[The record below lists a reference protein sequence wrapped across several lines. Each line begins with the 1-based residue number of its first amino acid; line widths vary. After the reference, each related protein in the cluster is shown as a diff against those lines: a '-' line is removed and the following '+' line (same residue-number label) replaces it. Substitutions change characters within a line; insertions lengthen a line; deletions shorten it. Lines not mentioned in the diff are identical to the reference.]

1 MRRNKRAVGASGDPA
16 SPEPAS
22 PEAAGISEARA
33 ARAAHLVRPF
43 LALSF
48 PALSFLR
55 KLLLSLIPVVVPLLM
70 LGFAATYIADDFINR
85 EIATMTSR
93 QLDNLKDMVDVTM
106 FELDALNL
114 TFSVNTKIISTVD
127 ELLSGLPLGVD
138 EVSFSSVLNDILSAQ
153 SNARP
158 YVDSIYF
165 YLDRYPERLLSVT
178 DGIMHMD
185 SFADSGWLKTYETFP
200 ENRLLWTE
208 TREVRRFSFEKTAL
222 PLFTVYRRLYPASH
236 GRTGVIVMNI
246 EKSHFDELMSRASQF
261 EGQEVYILDRDG
273 RLILSAGDRKE
284 PSPLGKKL
292 LAENRDPLAK
302 QPYSGSSYYTY
313 SSATTRYG
321 WRVVSI
327 IPAAS
332 LESFSITLRKL
343 ILLMLAIAILIG
355 AAMTLSI
362 ARRNARRVAAVT
374 ELFRKAELGEE
385 FPEHPPLLHD
395 EYDYMVETLIRSFLE
410 QRYAALQLS
419 ERQAQAKVLELKAL
433 RAQMN
438 PHFLFNT
445 LGSLYWMVFGTE
457 GKPSAAS
464 SMIQDLSVLLKYSLA
479 ESEEA
484 ALSDE
489 IDSAKRYLAIQRF
502 RYSEKF
508 QVIWDI
514 GEGAGR
520 CKVVKFTLQPLL
532 ENSIYHGIRNKEG
545 KGIIRIAA
553 SVDEVAGAL
562 SVRVE
567 DDGVGMDEARLAEIR
582 ASLLAQ
588 THSAEHIGLYNT
600 NRHIQLV
607 FGPQYGLSIHSA
619 PGRGT
624 SIEVRFPLIVATRK
638 PEPDAIPLA

>member
-1 MRRNKRAVGASGDPA
+1 VNRNRT
-16 SPEPAS
+16 
-22 PEAAGISEARA
+22 
-33 ARAAHLVRPF
+33 
-43 LALSF
+43 
-48 PALSFLR
+48 ALSFLR

-70 LGFAATYIADDFINR
+70 LGFAAIYFANDFINR

-114 TFSVNTKIISTVD
+114 TFSVNTKMVSTID
-127 ELLSGLPLGVD
+127 GLLNGKPLGV
-138 EVSFSSVLNDILSAQ
+138 EEITFSKMLNDILSAQ

-178 DGIMHMD
+178 DGIMQLDGFMD
-185 SFADSGWLKTYETFP
+185 TGWLKTYKSFP
-200 ENRLLWTE
+200 KDRLLWTE
-208 TREVRRFSFEKTAL
+208 SRAVRHFSFEKSPQ

-246 EKSHFDELMSRASQF
+246 DKSHFDVLMSRVSQF
-261 EGQEVYILDRDG
+261 EGQEAYLLDQDG
-273 RLILSAGDRKE
+273 RLILSAGDRIE
-284 PSPLGKKL
+284 LSPLCQKL
-292 LAENRDPLAK
+292 LGEDRDPLAK
-302 QPYSGSSYYTY
+302 QSYAGLSYYTY
-313 SSATTRYG
+313 SSATLRYG

-327 IPAAS
+327 IPASS
-332 LESFSITLRKL
+332 LESFSITLKKL
-343 ILLMLAIAILIG
+343 ILWMLAIAILIG
-355 AAMTLSI
+355 AAMTLYI

-374 ELFRKAELGEE
+374 ELFRKAESGEE

-395 EYDYMVETLIRSFLE
+395 EYDYMVETLIRSFLK
-410 QRYAALQLS
+410 QRYATLQLS
-419 ERQAQAKVLELKAL
+419 ERQAQAQVLELKAL

-457 GKPSAAS
+457 GKPSPAA
-464 SMIQDLSVLLKYSLA
+464 SMIQDLSVLLKYSLE
-479 ESEEA
+479 ESEEV

-508 QVIWDI
+508 QVLWDI
-514 GEGAGR
+514 GKEAPR
-520 CKVVKFTLQPLL
+520 VKVVKFFLQPLL

-545 KGIIRIAA
+545 KGSIRISA
-553 SVDEVAGAL
+553 STDRPGKTL
-562 SVRVE
+562 IVRVD
-567 DDGVGMDEARLAEIR
+567 DDGMGMDAARLSEVR
-582 ASLLAQ
+582 ASLGAE
-588 THSAEHIGLYNT
+588 THSADHIGLYNT

-607 FGPQYGLSIHSA
+607 FGMRYGLTIDSA
-619 PGRGT
+619 PDRGT
-624 SIEVRFPLIVATRK
+624 RIEVRFPLVN
-638 PEPDAIPLA
+638 PDAPGRIRD